1 MTIAWLQ
8 NLRYLDYK
16 IIDDKERQTA
26 ADELK
31 EDMAANNENEND
43 VGNSEDNDKQLQELI
58 AAKIEVTD

>member
-1 MTIAWLQ
+1 M
-8 NLRYLDYK
+8 RYLDYK

>member
-1 MTIAWLQ
+1 
-8 NLRYLDYK
+8 LRYLDYK